1 MAMDVHSSEPSTLP
15 DRASTDPDP
24 EAVRRTIRGGGEAI
38 RRRELRRAFD
48 RLETRGTLTDR
59 RRQVL
64 VRMATAIV
72 DGVLAAPDAAL
83 ADADEHD
90 PETVR
95 RALELFGPDR

>member
-1 MAMDVHSSEPSTLP
+1 MDVHSPEPSSPP
-15 DRASTDPDP
+15 DPTDPDPDP
-24 EAVRRTIRGGGEAI
+24 EAVRRTVRARGESI

-48 RLETRGTLTDR
+48 RLEARGTLTDR

-64 VRMATAIV
+64 ARMATAIV

-95 RALELFGPDR
+95 MALELFDPDR